1 MERIPQA
8 NKGMA
13 ASEGDIKCGGDQ
25 EATLEEH
32 ISLKFIVQED
42 WIGCGKA
49 YLSILTAW
57 KGSDFIPNAS
67 TIFLVI

>member
-1 MERIPQA
+1 MERIPLQA

-42 WIGCGKA
+42 
-49 YLSILTAW
+49 
-57 KGSDFIPNAS
+57 
-67 TIFLVI
+67 